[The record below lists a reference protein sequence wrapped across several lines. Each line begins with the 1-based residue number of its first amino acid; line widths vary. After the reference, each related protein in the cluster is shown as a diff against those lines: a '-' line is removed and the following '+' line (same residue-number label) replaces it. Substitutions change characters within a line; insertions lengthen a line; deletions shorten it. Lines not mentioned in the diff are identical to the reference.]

1 MRLVG
6 WTLQELASGE
16 LPSTLVTL
24 IIKPMIVSVYLTF
37 YIAVERYCP
46 RTNEWQTVA
55 AMHESRSFFRLFFLQ
70 LNFLT
75 KK

>member
-1 MRLVG
+1 MQLVG

-55 AMHESRSFFRLFFLQ
+55 AMHESRSFSQTIFC
-70 LNFLT
+70 N
-75 KK
+75 

>member
-1 MRLVG
+1 MQLVG

-16 LPSTLVTL
+16 LPSTLVTS

-55 AMHESRSFFRLFFLQ
+55 AMHESRSFFTLFFC
-70 LNFLT
+70 N
-75 KK
+75 